1 MRALILILFFSSC
14 SASWHLQRAL
24 IKDPS
29 LFRPRDWVIDTVLM
43 TDSFHSVDT
52 FTLNEVDTFIT
63 DTGKV
68 RLTIYRNRNFFKTDI
83 KVKQDTIRLTKTV
96 EMPPQIIYKKGDL
109 GLNLKLLILGI
120 VIGLFLRLLWKRN
133 S

>member
-29 LFRPRDWVIDTVLM
+29 LFRPRNWVIDTVLM

-83 KVKQDTIRLTKTV
+83 KIKQDTIRLTKTI
-96 EMPPQIIYKKGDL
+96 ELPPQIIYKKGDL
-109 GLNLKLLILGI
+109 ALNLKLLVLGI
-120 VIGLFLRLLWKRN
+120 IIGAFLILLWRKN

>member
-29 LFRPRDWVIDTVLM
+29 LFRPRNWVIDTVLM

-83 KVKQDTIRLTKTV
+83 KIKQDTIRLTKTI
-96 EMPPQIIYKKGDL
+96 ELSPQIIYKKGDL
-109 GLNLKLLILGI
+109 ALNLKLLVLGI
-120 VIGLFLRLLWKRN
+120 IIGAFLILIWRRK
-133 S
+133 

>member
-29 LFRPRDWVIDTVLM
+29 LFRPRNWVIDTVLM

-96 EMPPQIIYKKGDL
+96 ELPPQIIYKKGDL

-120 VIGLFLRLLWKRN
+120 VIGLFLRLSWKRN